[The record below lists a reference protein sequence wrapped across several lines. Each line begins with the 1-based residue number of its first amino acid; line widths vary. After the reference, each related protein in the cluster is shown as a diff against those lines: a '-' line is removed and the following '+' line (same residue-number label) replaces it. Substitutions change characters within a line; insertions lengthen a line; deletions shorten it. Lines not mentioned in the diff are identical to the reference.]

1 MNSIRMKAAIA
12 IGLLLLALAGAL
24 YFSGFL
30 ILLLLKLET
39 PLNFGTYLEYWN
51 ARHLLQVQPYL
62 GRIRGAGAAG
72 FGLPLLVWAL
82 LLIPLLKTRQE
93 SLHGDASFADLADLK
108 KAGLLDRKPESVIVG
123 KHKGRYLYINGA
135 LHVIMVAPTR
145 SGKTTSIAIP
155 VLLTYQHSMVV
166 LDLKGELFKATS
178 GYRAS
183 QGQQI
188 HVWAPYATDGR
199 THRFNPL
206 TFVPEAPRERIAAI
220 QTIAAILYP
229 DEPGKD
235 SFWITQSRAAFTAFA
250 SYMFENWHQLK
261 RTDFP
266 GLDQNSHPQFPSFE
280 RILLLSTGGA
290 DGLGTKE
297 MLERILD
304 NKSRHGFISPQTRS
318 TFTALVGL
326 AEQTFSSVIAT
337 MQAPLQQF
345 LNPILAA
352 ATNATDIDVTAI
364 RKRLTTIYVIVPTQK
379 LDESSKLLNIFF
391 STVIGNN
398 LDKQLSEDPELK
410 YQMLMLMDEFTAMGR
425 VDVWAKRISISAS
438 YGVRDLCIIQSR
450 SQMRATYG
458 ADDAQ
463 NFITNHAASIV
474 FTPREQEDA
483 NAYSEMLGYRT
494 IRKKH
499 RSVSRGAGGGSV
511 SYNTTEERRALM
523 LPQEI
528 KELPGDDELLFF
540 EGCKPI
546 RCRKNWFFKDQTF
559 KSRILDPVQI
569 PPLALDDAENKGR
582 QAQSSQHPI
591 V

>member
-1 MNSIRMKAAIA
+1 MERKKAILVAVL
-12 IGLLLLALAGAL
+12 GMVALSAGNML
-24 YFSGFL
+24 SGYL
-30 ILLLLKLET
+30 TLLLLKLDAA
-39 PLNFGTYLEYWN
+39 PLQWDTYWSYVRALELPQL
-51 ARHLLQVQPYL
+51 APYIGKIKL
-62 GRIRGAGAAG
+62 SGYIG
-72 FGLPLLVWAL
+72 FGLPLMGWFGA
-82 LLIPLLKTRQE
+82 LIPLLKSPRTE
-93 SLHGDASFADLADLK
+93 LLHGDARFAEIADLK
-108 KAGLLDRKPESVIVG
+108 KAGMLEKKQESILVG
-123 KHKGRYLYINGA
+123 KYKRKYLYINGA
-135 LHVIMVAPTR
+135 LHVMVVAPTR

-155 VLLTYQHSMVV
+155 VLLSYQQSMVV

-183 QGQQI
+183 QGQRI
-188 HVWAPYATDGR
+188 YVWAPYAVDGR

-206 TFVPEAPRERIAAI
+206 SCVPASPRERISAI
-220 QTIAAILYP
+220 QTISAILYP

-250 SYMFENWHQLK
+250 CFMFEHWYDMKSKGFQ
-261 RTDFP
+261 D
-266 GLDQNSHPQFPSFE
+266 LDPNRHRHYPSFE
-280 RILLLSTGGA
+280 RIFELSAGGP
-290 DGLGTKE
+290 DGETTKDW
-297 MLERILD
+297 LDRILQD
-304 NKSRHGFISPQTRS
+304 KVRYGFVSPQTRS
-318 TFTALVGL
+318 IFTALTGL
-326 AEQTFSSVIAT
+326 AEETFSSVIAS

-345 LNPILAA
+345 MSPMLAA
-352 ATNATDIDVTAI
+352 ATNATDIDVAAI
-364 RKRLTTIYVIVPTQK
+364 RKHQTTVYVIIPTQK

-398 LDKQLSEDPELK
+398 LDKQLNEDPALK

-425 VDVWAKRISISAS
+425 VDVWSKRISISAS

-450 SQMRATYG
+450 AQLRSAYG

-499 RSVSRGAGGGSV
+499 RSVSRGPGGSNV
-511 SYNTTEERRALM
+511 SHNITEERRALM
-523 LPQEI
+523 LAQEI

-546 RCRKNWFFKDQTF
+546 RCQKNWFFKDKTF
-559 KSRILDPVQI
+559 TSRILDPVSI
-569 PPLALDDAENKGR
+569 PPLALAPNADSG
-582 QAQSSQHPI
+582 QH
-591 V
+591 